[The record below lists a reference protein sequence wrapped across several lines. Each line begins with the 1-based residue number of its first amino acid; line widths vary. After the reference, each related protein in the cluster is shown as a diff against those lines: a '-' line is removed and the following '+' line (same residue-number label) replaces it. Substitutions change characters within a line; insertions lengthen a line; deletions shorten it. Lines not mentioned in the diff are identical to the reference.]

1 MQLDQFTEK
10 AQEAILAAQQ
20 LAQNLESP
28 VLDAEHILSALVE
41 PDDGVPAETLR
52 RLGVD
57 LPGLRGELA
66 SILARRARI
75 QGGSMTIDRR
85 ASRVIELARQQARR
99 MSDEYVSTEHLLLGV
114 AEVGGEG
121 QALLERAGA
130 TRETILTALQGVRGG
145 QRVTSQN
152 PETTYQ
158 ALEKYGRDL
167 TAEARAGR
175 LDPVIGR
182 DDEIRRVIQ
191 VLSRRTKNNP
201 VLIGEPGV
209 GKTAI
214 AEGLAQRI
222 VRGDVPETL
231 KDKKV
236 VALDLGALIAGA
248 KFRGE
253 FEERLKAVLKEIKD
267 SEGRIILFIDELHTV
282 VGAGAAEGAM
292 DASNLL
298 KPMLARGELHTIGAT
313 TLDEYRKHVEK
324 DAALERRFQPVMVD
338 QPTVEETISILR
350 GLRERYEVHHGVRI
364 TDSALVAAATLSN
377 RYITERFLPDKAI
390 DLVDEAASR
399 LRMEI
404 DSMPIELDELERR
417 RIQLEIEREALHKET
432 DDASKSR
439 LKALERELA
448 DLEEE
453 AGAMRQRWSAEKDA
467 IAAIRATK
475 SELEG
480 LATRI
485 EQAEREADYGT
496 AAQLKYE
503 TLVELK
509 GRLKQQEAA
518 LLTLQGPGRLLKEE
532 VGADDIAQIVAAW
545 TGVPVARLMEG
556 ETEKLVHMEERL
568 HRRVVG
574 QDEAIQA
581 VSDAVRRA
589 RAGLKDPRR
598 PIGSFLFLGPTGVG
612 KTELARALA
621 EFMFDDDQAMVR
633 IDMSEYME
641 KFAVSRLVGAPPGYV
656 GYEEGGQLTE
666 AVRRRPYQVILLD
679 EIEKAHPDVFNVLLQ
694 VLDDGRLTDGQGR
707 TVDFKNTVVIMT
719 SNVGSQFIAG
729 FTARGDSGDDSAYE
743 AMKAQVIESLRLQF
757 RPEFLNR
764 VDEIIVFHALTDADL
779 VAIVDLLLADLS
791 RRLAGQD
798 LVLEL
803 TPSARSL
810 IAREG
815 HDPAYGARPLKRTI
829 QRLVENPFARALLQG
844 QFKPGDRIVADADVI
859 GGTLVFSTDS
869 SSLAVEAG
877 DRRDARVPTGAGGR
891 GRGKARPESPLDL
904 PDIDEK
910 PDRER
915 GELVN

>member
-1 MQLDQFTEK
+1 MQLDRFTER
-10 AQEAILAAQQ
+10 AQQ
-20 LAQNLESP
+20 TVVRAQQTAEQLDSP
-28 VLDAEHILSALVE
+28 VLDAEHLLAALVE
-41 PDDGVPAETLR
+41 DDEGVPAETLR

-57 LPGLRGELA
+57 INAFRGEVAAALA
-66 SILARRARI
+66 KRARI
-75 QGGSMTIDRR
+75 QGGQLTLDPR
-85 ASRVIELARQQARR
+85 ARR
-99 MSDEYVSTEHLLLGV
+99 VVDRAQEEARRLGDEYVSTEHLLLGV

-121 QALLERAGA
+121 QQLLERHGA
-130 TRETILTALQGVRGG
+130 SREALLQALQSVRGA
-145 QRVTSQN
+145 QRVTSPN
-152 PETTYQ
+152 PESTYQ

-167 TAEARAGR
+167 TAEARAGK
-175 LDPVIGR
+175 LDPVVGR
-182 DDEIRRVIQ
+182 DEEIRRVIQ

-231 KDKKV
+231 KDKRV

-267 SEGRIILFIDELHTV
+267 SEGQVILFIDELHTV

-313 TLDEYRKHVEK
+313 TLDEYRKHIEK
-324 DAALERRFQPVMVD
+324 DAALERRFQPVLVD
-338 QPTVEETISILR
+338 EPTVEETISILR

-364 TDSALVAAATLSN
+364 TDSALVAAATLSH
-377 RYITERFLPDKAI
+377 RYISERFLPDKAI

-404 DSMPIELDELERR
+404 DSMPVELDELERR
-417 RIQLEIEREALHKET
+417 RIQLEIEREALRKET
-432 DDASKSR
+432 DDASKAR
-439 LKALERELA
+439 LEALERELA
-448 DLEEE
+448 EIGEE
-453 AGAMRQRWSAEKDA
+453 AGAMKQRWEAEKAA
-467 IAAIRATK
+467 IAAIRATRT
-475 SELEG
+475 ELEQ
-480 LATRI
+480 LQVRI
-485 EQAEREADYGT
+485 EQAQREADYET
-496 AAQLKYE
+496 AARLQYG
-503 TLVELK
+503 TLPELHE
-509 GRLKQQEAA
+509 RMRTEEAA
-518 LLTLQGPGRLLKEE
+518 LATLQGSGSLLKEE
-532 VGADDIAQIVAAW
+532 VTSDQIAEIVAAW
-545 TGVPVARLMEG
+545 TGIPVTRLMEG
-556 ETEKLVHMEERL
+556 ETAKLVQMEERL

-574 QDEAIQA
+574 QDEAIAA

-621 EFMFDDDQAMVR
+621 EFLFDDEQAMVR

-694 VLDDGRLTDGQGR
+694 VLDDGRLTDSQGR
-707 TVDFKNTVVIMT
+707 TVDFRNTVVIMT
-719 SNVGSQFIAG
+719 SNVGSQHIQAAAG
-729 FTARGDSGDDSAYE
+729 RGDADYE
-743 AMKAQVIESLRLQF
+743 AMRAQLMDTLRLQF

-764 VDEIIVFHALTDADL
+764 IDEVIVFHALTDAEL
-779 VAIVDLLLADLS
+779 AAIVDLLLADLQ
-791 RRLAGQD
+791 RRLAEQD
-798 LVLEL
+798 LTLEL
-803 TPSARSL
+803 TPAARAL

-815 HDPAYGARPLKRTI
+815 HDPAFGARPLRRTI
-829 QRLVENPFARALLQG
+829 QRLVENPFARALLRG
-844 QFKPGDRIVADADVI
+844 DFRPGDTVVADADPV
-859 GGTLVFSTDS
+859 GGTLVVSTDERTVV
-869 SSLAVEAG
+869 AEAG
-877 DRRDARVPTGAGGR
+877 ERRDARSVGEREPAGAGAR
-891 GRGKARPESPLDL
+891 GRSIVDL
-904 PDIDEK
+904 PDGEGSK
-910 PDRER
+910 RNG